1 MKLQLQG
8 QRMRLRLDEAELARL
23 LAGEA
28 IVNATKLGQGAR
40 FRQSL
45 SLHAATQPTLQSTP
59 GEWRVG
65 LPDAAVRAYVQR
77 LPCREALEFALGC
90 DGGVEV
96 LLHFEVDVRDSL
108 QLRGARRRSGNS
120 EASQ

>member
-23 LAGEA
+23 LAGETV
-28 IVNATKLGQGAR
+28 VNATALGQGAH

-45 SLHAATQPTLQSTP
+45 RLHATTQPTLQPTP

-65 LPDAAVRAYVQR
+65 LPQAAVRDYVQR
-77 LPCREALEFALGC
+77 LPCRDALEFALDC
-90 DGGVEV
+90 AGGMEL

-108 QLRGARRRSGNS
+108 QMRGARRRGDNR